1 MKADLAIT
9 NGLLVD
15 SKTVWPGVLYI
26 KEGKII
32 GITQSFENRPDRR

>member
-1 MKADLAIT
+1 MKADIAII

-15 SKTVWPGVLYI
+15 SKLSAGVLYI

-32 GITQSFENRPDRR
+32 GSHNRWRIALQR